1 MRWIMVLAL
10 SLVIGQAVAQ
20 EAAEGRLIVTGEG
33 AVDSVPDMATIT
45 MGVTSE
51 AKTAREA
58 MAETSEATAAVLEAL
73 TDAGIEARDMQTR
86 DLSLNPLWD
95 NRSSG
100 ERRIVGFQASNTV
113 FVRVRDLDALGGV
126 LDQVIQS
133 GANEFRGLGFG
144 LQEPGPA
151 LDEARRRAVAEALRK
166 AALYAEAA
174 GLTLGP
180 VLELTESGGSPGPV
194 MMERAGM
201 AMAVPIAGGEVTT
214 NASVTMVFGLR
225 GDGDTPGLQ

>member
-1 MRWIMVLAL
+1 MKWIIVMVL
-10 SLVIGQAVAQ
+10 SLAVGQAAAQ
-20 EAAEGRLIVTGEG
+20 ETAQGRLIVTGEG
-33 AVDSVPDMATIT
+33 AVDSAPDMATIT

-51 AKTAREA
+51 AKTAAQA
-58 MAETSEATAAVLEAL
+58 MAETSEATAAVLAAL
-73 TDAGIEARDMQTR
+73 TEAGIQGRDMQTR

-113 FVRVRDLDALGGV
+113 MVRVRDLAGI

-133 GANEFRGLGFG
+133 GANQFRGLSFG

-180 VLELTESGGSPGPV
+180 VIALTESGGGC
-194 MMERAGM
+194 R
-201 AMAVPIAGGEVTT
+201 PIRSA
-214 NASVTMVFGLR
+214 R
-225 GDGDTPGLQ
+225 

>member
-10 SLVIGQAVAQ
+10 SLVIGQAAAQ
-20 EAAEGRLIVTGEG
+20 DAAQGRLIVTGEG

-73 TDAGIEARDMQTR
+73 TGAGIEPRDMQTR
-86 DLSLNPLWD
+86 DLALNPLWD

-100 ERRIVGFQASNTV
+100 ERNIVGFQASNTV
-113 FVRVRDLDALGGV
+113 FVRVRDLDALGEV
-126 LDQVIQS
+126 LDEVIQS
-133 GANEFRGLGFG
+133 GANQFRGLSFG

-151 LDEARRRAVAEALRK
+151 LDEARRRAVAEAMRK
-166 AALYAEAA
+166 AELYAEAA

-180 VLELTESGGSPGPV
+180 VLELTESDGNVGPV
-194 MMERAGM
+194 MMERAMM
-201 AMAVPIAGGEVTT
+201 AMDVPIAAGEVTT
-214 NASVTMVFGLR
+214 NANVTMIFGLR